1 MIEIRRRGFLH
12 RIHRRLHALSRFLR
26 KEAPY
31 MVRMSAPLP
40 LLGRRFVD
48 CFAAEGIANR
58 FFDDRKT
65 FLAGTSSGTWSTD
78 WFTNFVGMWKS
89 GFERCGFDA
98 ASEVAVLEIGSWEGM
113 SSLFILKTFPKARLT
128 CVDTWEGGDEHTSGD
143 GYSSEQ
149 VSAIERR
156 FDHNTREFA
165 DRVVKAKGTSLAY
178 FAAANP
184 RIVEFDIVYVD
195 GSHFG
200 SDVVMDAVYAWD
212 KLRVGGMMIL
222 DDYFWRY
229 YANDFD
235 NPGAAINAFL
245 RIKTGSWQVVH
256 VYNQVILRKIR
267 ASVPIEPDDA

>member
-1 MIEIRRRGFLH
+1 MK
-12 RIHRRLHALSRFLR
+12 RIWHSEDGSVAPPRSFVGTGWDLPNTPYRRLA
-26 KEAPY
+26 
-31 MVRMSAPLP
+31 
-40 LLGRRFVD
+40 
-48 CFAAEGIANR
+48 
-58 FFDDRKT
+58 
-65 FLAGTSSGTWSTD
+65 
-78 WFTNFVGMWKS
+78 
-89 GFERCGFDA
+89 
-98 ASEVAVLEIGSWEGM
+98 
-113 SSLFILKTFPKARLT
+113 
-128 CVDTWEGGDEHTSGD
+128 
-143 GYSSEQ
+143 
-149 VSAIERR
+149 
-156 FDHNTREFA
+156 
-165 DRVVKAKGTSLAY
+165 
-178 FAAANP
+178 AAANP